1 MKQKYENKSETCNQI
16 PGYWGIKREEYE
28 HVEDQRWQ
36 SWGGPLTLAGDLEE
50 AGVPQSLDGKWM
62 KDAKSKN

>member
-1 MKQKYENKSETCNQI
+1 MKISLRPAIRYLATGESKEKNMNMWRTRGGSL
-16 PGYWGIKREEYE
+16 
-28 HVEDQRWQ
+28 
-36 SWGGPLTLAGDLEE
+36 GGPLTLAGDLEE